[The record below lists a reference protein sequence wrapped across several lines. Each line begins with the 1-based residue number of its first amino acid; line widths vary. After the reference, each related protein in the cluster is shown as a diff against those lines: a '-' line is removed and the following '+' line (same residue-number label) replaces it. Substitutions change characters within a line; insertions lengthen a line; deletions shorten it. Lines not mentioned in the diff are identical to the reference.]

1 MGGEVQRA
9 DGLSVQN
16 DVIAVDVAPY
26 EIVKKSR
33 STQRPQRPQRRNAQG
48 FLSVLC
54 ELCVQTSHFFTGAYG
69 VGLS

>member
-26 EIVKKSR
+26 EIEKTFNAETAEAAEKKCPRISQRALRALR
-33 STQRPQRPQRRNAQG
+33 SNVA
-48 FLSVLC
+48 
-54 ELCVQTSHFFTGAYG
+54 FFTGAYG